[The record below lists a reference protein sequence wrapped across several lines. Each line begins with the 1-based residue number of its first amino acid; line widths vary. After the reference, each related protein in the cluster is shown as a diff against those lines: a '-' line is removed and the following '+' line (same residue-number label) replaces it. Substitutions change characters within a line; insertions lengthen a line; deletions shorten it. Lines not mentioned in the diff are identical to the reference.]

1 MIIGVSFFMNM
12 FQGFSLVYDP
22 ENGTISVQRI
32 CAPDGSLDQTTLA
45 MEESEPISNVSW
57 TTPS

>member
-1 MIIGVSFFMNM
+1 MNM